1 MSVLSLAMPAL
12 LLALAAQEEAPR
24 RPTLTVE
31 PGFELAGHHLSDL
44 DGDGDAELVAV
55 ARDGR
60 VRTFRPLSEEPS
72 RGHGELTLADPRHAL
87 LDLASW
93 DGHTH
98 LVVATPDGVRA
109 HAVDADGVVATE
121 GATWIA
127 RGRFTLRLSGPT
139 FAPIAQDVNKDGVP
153 DVLVP
158 TLAGVELWQASLEPG
173 KPPSFR
179 KAATIAVNVAREA
192 GHAPE
197 SLADE
202 LTAGVTI
209 PALDTRDVNGDGRPD
224 LVVQQE
230 NRRAWHLQRADAS
243 FPVEPDVTL
252 DLGIF
257 QDTTPEPTNSFGT
270 TAGGG
275 DARLQTTDLDGDSI
289 PDHVIHHRRKVWV
302 FRGGP
307 QGPQFKEPSN
317 VLITA
322 EDVSACL
329 VVPLDADQK
338 PDLLLIKL
346 QIPTIATILRGLFG
360 EWDVSVRVLGY
371 RNTGEGKFEKSPT
384 LTNDLAIRLPGI
396 IGLMKAPERIIERFE
411 DLGKRFRGGARGDLD
426 GDGNEDLVLATPDED
441 ALEVYRGSGAAD
453 ATDDAHWLSTLL
465 FDAKEPVWDVDRILE
480 TLGGLADRQ
489 AARLTGGRA
498 PDETLPLRVAAEFD
512 LVAIEC
518 ADLDGDGANELV
530 LTWRRESAGP
540 EGLFDV
546 LRFGKQ
552 R

>member
-1 MSVLSLAMPAL
+1 MSALSL
-12 LLALAAQEEAPR
+12 LLALAVQETAPG
-24 RPTLTVE
+24 RPTIVVE
-31 PGFELAGHHLSDL
+31 PGFELAGHHLGDL

-55 ARDGR
+55 SRDGR
-60 VRTFRPLSEEPS
+60 VRAFRPLSDEPS
-72 RGHGELTLADPRHAL
+72 RALGELVLADPQHAL

-93 DGHTH
+93 DGHAH

-109 HAVDADGVVATE
+109 HPVDADGVVATE

-139 FAPIAQDVNKDGVP
+139 FASIAQDVNKDGVP

-158 TLAGVELWQASLEPG
+158 TLGGVELWQASLEAG

-179 KAATIAVNVAREA
+179 RAATIAVNIAREV
-192 GHAPE
+192 GHRPD

-224 LVVQQE
+224 LVVQQD

-275 DARLQTTDLDGDSI
+275 DARLQTVDLDGDSI

-307 QGPQFKEPSN
+307 GGPQFTEPSN

-329 VVPLDADQK
+329 AVPLDADER

-371 RNTGEGKFEKSPT
+371 RNTGEGKFETSPT

-396 IGLMKAPERIIERFE
+396 IGLMKAPERFVERFE
-411 DLGKRFRGGARGDLD
+411 DLGKRFRDGARGDLD
-426 GDGNEDLVLATPDED
+426 GDGTEDLVLETPDE
-441 ALEVYRGSGAAD
+441 AGLEIYRGSGTAGEA
-453 ATDDAHWLSTLL
+453 DDAHWLSALL
-465 FDAKEPVWDVDRILE
+465 FDAKEPVWDIDRILS
-480 TLGGLADRQ
+480 TLGGLADRE

-498 PDETLPLRVAAEFD
+498 ADETLPLRPAGEFE

-530 LTWRRESAGP
+530 LTWRRASAGR

-546 LRFGKQ
+546 LRFGE
-552 R
+552 RR